1 MTDNRQEK
9 IKNKAKKKEERQQ
22 KRIVDR
28 DENWWQKIQNRGQTT
43 KDRG

>member
-9 IKNKAKKKEERQQ
+9 IKNKAKRKEERQQ

-28 DENWWQKIQNRGQTT
+28 DENWW
-43 KDRG
+43 